1 MTLRY
6 SETVRNAGLD
16 GRIAAMGSAP
26 SLHIFDGS
34 GEPLVTIKLP
44 QVWMTKAK
52 NGVTEKAGDWNG
64 VASRS
69 GQAKSFRFVGSGG
82 AHIEGLIPHDMT
94 VDNAKLEKGQHVS
107 IGQYIILA
115 GNAAPDA

>member
-16 GRIAAMGSAP
+16 GRIAAMGP
-26 SLHIFDGS
+26 SPWLHIYDAS
-34 GEPLVTIKLP
+34 GEILVSLKLP

-52 NGVTEKAGDWNG
+52 NGVTEKTGDWNG

-82 AHIEGLIPHDMT
+82 AHIEGAIPQDMT

-107 IGQYIILA
+107 VGHYIISA